1 MSFTGDRV
9 VPEGIMGFPR
19 GPAIDCVVMSRV
31 SDVSPESVAM
41 ISLAGVSKHFG
52 KGFLAIQDVDLQID
66 AGEFIALIG
75 PSGCGKTT
83 LLQLMAGILE
93 PTHGTIRIDG
103 GEASQAHDV
112 ACCFQDPRLLP
123 WRNVEANVG
132 LPLELEGVADPERR
146 DRVAEALRKVGLS
159 AFLENLPHTL
169 SGGMRMRVSIARALV
184 TRPRLLLLD
193 EPFGA
198 LDEVTREQ
206 LEDDVIELSR
216 RECMTTVLVTH
227 SIRQA
232 VYMASRIMVMDSSPG
247 RLRAALGVD
256 FGPRESD
263 TRTSSAFNEQVRR
276 IQLEIRSEGHS

>member
-1 MSFTGDRV
+1 MRLV
-9 VPEGIMGFPR
+9 AV
-19 GPAIDCVVMSRV
+19 PAIDCAVMSRE
-31 SDVSPESVAM
+31 SDASLHSVAM

-52 KGFLAIQDVDLQID
+52 GGFLAVEDIDLRID
-66 AGEFIALIG
+66 AGEFVALIG

-93 PTHGTIRIDG
+93 PTLGSIRIDG

-123 WRNVEANVG
+123 WRNVASNVG
-132 LPLELEGVADPERR
+132 LPLELAGVMDPERSR
-146 DRVAEALRKVGLS
+146 RVAESLEKVGLQ
-159 AFLENLPHTL
+159 AFHESLPHTL

-184 TRPRLLLLD
+184 MHPRLLLLD

-198 LDEVTREQ
+198 LDELTREQ

-216 RECMTTVLVTH
+216 HEGMTTVLVTH

-232 VYMASRIMVMDSSPG
+232 AYMASRIVVMDSDPG
-247 RLRAALGVD
+247 RLRTILEVD
-256 FGPRESD
+256 FGKRDSE
-263 TRTSSAFNEQVRR
+263 TRTSQVFNEQVRR
-276 IQLEIRSEGHS
+276 IQRELRSEVPS